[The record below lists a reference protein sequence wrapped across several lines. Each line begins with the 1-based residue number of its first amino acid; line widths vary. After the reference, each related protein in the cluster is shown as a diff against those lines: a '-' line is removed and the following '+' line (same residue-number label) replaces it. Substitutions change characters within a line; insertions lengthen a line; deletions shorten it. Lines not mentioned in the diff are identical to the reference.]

1 MNEFRPIL
9 VGDVTPRAGNG
20 SRCRWSSLAS
30 LACVL
35 LQDFANQ
42 FGIDL
47 KRCLCEGSQNG
58 WQIHQPIL
66 GRANEHSQ
74 RSNDIERS
82 LLGGGA
88 RGRIIDQDEISRD
101 FERKGDRFALARVQV
116 QLFVDYCR
124 RLHACPLGQSVC
136 PLPND
141 FRRPASRSSVT
152 TAMGTTTV
160 PNSFGRMFDNVTMQQ
175 VIQRTCVGNNER
187 HEDLSTLSSVI
198 RSSSRSSVV

>member
-74 RSNDIERS
+74 RSNDIERRCLAAERAAES
-82 LLGGGA
+82 SIKTRSAAISSARAIALRSPESKFSCSSITAGDCTRAHSGKAFAHFRTISGA
-88 RGRIIDQDEISRD
+88 CIAQFRHDSHGHHYRAEQLRQD
-101 FERKGDRFALARVQV
+101 V
-116 QLFVDYCR
+116 
-124 RLHACPLGQSVC
+124 
-136 PLPND
+136 
-141 FRRPASRSSVT
+141 
-152 TAMGTTTV
+152 
-160 PNSFGRMFDNVTMQQ
+160 DNVTMQQ